1 MDRERRE
8 GLDNLADELID
19 NIIRTPDEEILN
31 EVKEDCG
38 DSAHDA
44 NRVRDL
50 LDKSKRKI
58 RLEKIKKA
66 FTHPF
71 VGGSVTDDVLWLTA
85 EINKADKEIEFRN
98 GVMNRQKSALDEKH
112 KEIERLRN
120 IAEETDNYDCGFI
133 NDYGGGNVQWWQDYI
148 RSVIA
153 QANEHWRQALL

>member
-71 VGGSVTDDVLWLTA
+71 AGGSVTDDVLWLTS

-112 KEIERLRN
+112 KEIERLRKALKDILKEDLQKGEEMYQLVKRTRH
-120 IAEETDNYDCGFI
+120 IAFG
-133 NDYGGGNVQWWQDYI
+133 
-148 RSVIA
+148 
-153 QANEHWRQALL
+153 ALKEDTRESKAIEG